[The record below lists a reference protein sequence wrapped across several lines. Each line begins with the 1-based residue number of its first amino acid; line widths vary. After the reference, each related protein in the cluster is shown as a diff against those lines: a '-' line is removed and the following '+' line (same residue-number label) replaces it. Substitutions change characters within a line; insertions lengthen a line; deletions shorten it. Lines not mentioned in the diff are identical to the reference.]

1 MCSQIALA
9 CLMLGAGTAPAAQ
22 AFLGS
27 PEYTVTVQLNYTQ
40 TIDPYGV
47 QGTFSSYTST
57 AEFKNVRFG
66 PSPSPDF
73 AAWFENRVEGPDGG
87 VAALPALQVHG
98 EGTLGPFQLGPAW
111 ESTDEPIQPV
121 ITSGPRP
128 FSPHLTLIT
137 ADMAAEARGEADGE
151 MPPVVPLV
159 PTVWLTYNEGF
170 SIANPELEWEYP
182 GFAGFPIESNMAFF
196 SVPLPS
202 LARGEDLDIRVP
214 YTNECGAR
222 GEWKI
227 VFWSE
232 DDSTPAGDS
241 R

>member
-1 MCSQIALA
+1 MRCRLILA
-9 CLMLGAGTAPAAQ
+9 CLLLGVAMATAAGQ
-22 AFLGS
+22 VFLGS
-27 PEYTVTVQLNYTQ
+27 PEYTMTIQLSYTQ
-40 TIDPYGV
+40 EISPYGV

-66 PSPSPDF
+66 PSPSPEF
-73 AAWFENRVEGPDGG
+73 AAWFENRVEGPDG
-87 VAALPALQVHG
+87 VTALPAMQVHG

-111 ESTDEPIQPV
+111 ESTDEAIEAV

-128 FSPHLTLIT
+128 FSPNLTVIT
-137 ADMAAEARGEADGE
+137 ADMAAEAQGEAGD
-151 MPPVVPLV
+151 MPAVVPLV
-159 PTVWLTYNEGF
+159 PTVWLRYNESF
-170 SIANPELEWEYP
+170 SIADPELEWEYP
-182 GFAGFPIESNMAFF
+182 GFAGFPVESNVAFF

-202 LARGEDLDIRVP
+202 LSRGEDLDIRVP

-227 VFWSE
+227 VLWSE
-232 DDSTPAGDS
+232 TDPTPAGDS

>member
-1 MCSQIALA
+1 MFTYRR
-9 CLMLGAGTAPAAQ
+9 LGILLIGVGVLSAGPV
-22 AFLGS
+22 FVGS
-27 PEYTVTVQLNYTQ
+27 PEYTITVQLSYTQ
-40 TIDPYGV
+40 AIDPYGV

-73 AAWFENRVEGPDGG
+73 AAWFENRVTGPDGE
-87 VAALPALQVHG
+87 VAVLPAMQVHG

-111 ESTDEPIQPV
+111 ESTDEAIQPV

-137 ADMAAEARGEADGE
+137 ADMAAEAQGEADGE
-151 MPPVVPLV
+151 MPAVVPLV
-159 PTVWLTYNEGF
+159 PTVWLMYNEGF

-182 GFAGFPIESNMAFF
+182 GFAGFPVESSTASF
-196 SVPLPS
+196 SVPLSS

-214 YTNECGAR
+214 YTNESGAR

-232 DDSTPAGDS
+232 EDGN
-241 R
+241 